1 MAEKNEENVGEPR
14 IATRQERNEATS
26 FRDNAEGP
34 PKEVE
39 PKQGRPNDYEIK
51 VHEWAL
57 ENSTLAGRAKQA
69 QKRQQKQVAKDAPEV
84 EDKKVSKRAAAKK

>member
-1 MAEKNEENVGEPR
+1 MPDETEDVGEPR
-14 IATRQERNEATS
+14 IVSKTERNAATS
-26 FRDNAEGP
+26 QRDNAEGP
-34 PKEVE
+34 PKQVE

-69 QKRQQKQVAKDAPEV
+69 AKRRDAKQVSKDDGQAEN
-84 EDKKVSKRAAAKK
+84 KQVSKRAAAKK

>member
-1 MAEKNEENVGEPR
+1 V
-14 IATRQERNEATS
+14 TRTEHNEATS

-69 QKRQQKQVAKDAPEV
+69 QKRQQKQVSKDDDQAEN
-84 EDKKVSKRAAAKK
+84 KQVSKRAAAKK